1 LSLEALILRH
11 AIGDEL
17 PDLQRADTAVGVM
30 MIPIPKAGILR
41 GCSGIEAAL
50 AVPGVTGVE
59 ITAKLNYP
67 IIPLPEGS
75 AYLGFIFA
83 MGDTPEHVEGAIRD
97 AHSRLA
103 FRIDAV
109 LPVLESYSNP

>member
-1 LSLEALILRH
+1 MILRH
-11 AIGDEL
+11 AIGDAL
-17 PDLQRADTAVGVM
+17 PSLQLAEGAVGVM

-41 GCSGIEAAL
+41 GCSGIEEAL

-59 ITAKLNYP
+59 ITAKQHYP
-67 IIPLPEGS
+67 ITPLPEGS

-83 MGDTPEHVEGAIRD
+83 KGESPEQVEAAIRE
-97 AHSRLA
+97 AHGRIS

-109 LPVLESYSNP
+109 LGIAAR

>member
-1 LSLEALILRH
+1 MILRH

-17 PDLQRADTAVGVM
+17 PDLQRSDIAVGVM
-30 MIPIPKAGILR
+30 MIPIPKKGLLR
-41 GCSGIEAAL
+41 GCSGIEEAL

-67 IIPLPEGS
+67 IVPLPEGS

-83 MGDTPEHVEGAIRD
+83 KGDTPAEVEAAIRA
-97 AHSRLA
+97 AHGRLS
-103 FRIDAV
+103 FRIDAM
-109 LPVLESYSNP
+109 LPVLGVAPQ

>member
-1 LSLEALILRH
+1 MILRH

-17 PDLQRADTAVGVM
+17 PDLQRSDSAVGVM
-30 MIPIPKAGILR
+30 MIPIPKAGLLR
-41 GCSGIEAAL
+41 GCSGIAEAL

-67 IIPLPEGS
+67 ITPLPEGS

-83 MGDTPEHVEGAIRD
+83 KSETPAEVEAALRE
-97 AHSRLA
+97 AHSQLS

-109 LPVLESYSNP
+109 LAMLGIASQ